1 MYMYVHKARAKQ
13 KTVLLHGQDGN
24 VGSTDT
30 VKQTVEKYRSAIF
43 TFYSFPQQIELDE
56 LNRTQQELKQGSGKL
71 QDILQKLEREQV
83 K

>member
-1 MYMYVHKARAKQ
+1 MNVHVRAQNSCKTKGCSVAWIGQ
-13 KTVLLHGQDGN
+13 KRWFN
-24 VGSTDT
+24 RYF
-30 VKQTVEKYRSAIF
+30 KQTGEIQVSYFYIY
-43 TFYSFPQQIELDE
+43 TFLQQIELDE